1 MSTLAHVLEAAG
13 LSTVVLASMRDVVE
27 RMHPPRALYCE
38 FPLGRPL
45 GKPGDPDFQ
54 RDVLMRA
61 LALLEAEAPV
71 VADYPEV
78 IVAEEVP
85 MACPVPALLNGD
97 LPPCVDEAQGL
108 RAAYD
113 RALARR
119 GVTSVGRVID
129 ADGVPA
135 ALEVL
140 HRWARGSAWT
150 EDPLPGKNTIAVCHD
165 IRTYYEEAALE
176 LVDGPPPGGRQVET
190 WFYEETEGGRTLMA
204 ARGALRD
211 QEAPFPF
218 WFYMAPGHR

>member
-1 MSTLAHVLEAAG
+1 
-13 LSTVVLASMRDVVE
+13 
-27 RMHPPRALYCE
+27 
-38 FPLGRPL
+38 
-45 GKPGDPDFQ
+45 
-54 RDVLMRA
+54 MRA

-71 VADYPEV
+71 IADYPEV
-78 IVAEEVP
+78 IVADEVP
-85 MACPVPALLNGD
+85 MACPVPALLDGT
-97 LPPCVDEAQGL
+97 LAPCVDEAQGL

-119 GVTSVGRVID
+119 GVTSVGRAVN

-140 HRWARGSAWT
+140 HRWAGGSAWA

-176 LVDGPPPGGRQVET
+176 LVDGPPPGGRQVEA
-190 WFYEETEGGRTLMA
+190 WFYEETEAGRTLMA